1 MNNLTKIIYLNIA
14 IFICIHILHIAS
26 FLINKDIEIIPYL
39 TASANIKTFIQQPW
53 TLITYMF
60 VHEDFFHILVNL
72 FWLYFSGQIFIQYL
86 NNKELFSTYI
96 MSGLVGV
103 IFYISSF
110 NIFPVFETMKYN
122 SFAIGASA
130 SVLGLLIA
138 SATHVP
144 NFTINLKFIGNIKL
158 KYIAGI
164 AIIIDILSIP
174 KGNAG
179 GHIAHLGGAVYGYT
193 YIYLRKKG
201 LNTNYIIDIISSF
214 LFKHK
219 NNRTKMNK
227 IETDYE
233 YNTRKRE
240 LEKKINQ
247 ILDKI
252 NESGYE
258 SLSKEEKEILFQQ
271 K

>member
-1 MNNLTKIIYLNIA
+1 
-14 IFICIHILHIAS
+14 
-26 FLINKDIEIIPYL
+26 
-39 TASANIKTFIQQPW
+39 
-53 TLITYMF
+53 
-60 VHEDFFHILVNL
+60 
-72 FWLYFSGQIFIQYL
+72 
-86 NNKELFSTYI
+86 
-96 MSGLVGV
+96 MSGFVGV

-110 NIFPVFETMKYN
+110 NLFPVFETMKQN

-130 SVLGLLIA
+130 SVLGVLIA

-144 NFTINLKFIGNIKL
+144 NFTINLIIGNIKL
-158 KYIAGI
+158 KHLASI

-179 GHIAHLGGAVYGYT
+179 GHIAHLGGAVYGYA

-201 LNTNYIIDIISSF
+201 FNTNYIIDIISSF
-214 LFKHK
+214 LFKNK
-219 NNRTKMNK
+219 NNRTKINK

>member
-1 MNNLTKIIYLNIA
+1 
-14 IFICIHILHIAS
+14 
-26 FLINKDIEIIPYL
+26 
-39 TASANIKTFIQQPW
+39 
-53 TLITYMF
+53 
-60 VHEDFFHILVNL
+60 
-72 FWLYFSGQIFIQYL
+72 
-86 NNKELFSTYI
+86 
-96 MSGLVGV
+96 
-103 IFYISSF
+103 
-110 NIFPVFETMKYN
+110 
-122 SFAIGASA
+122 
-130 SVLGLLIA
+130 
-138 SATHVP
+138 
-144 NFTINLKFIGNIKL
+144 
-158 KYIAGI
+158 
-164 AIIIDILSIP
+164 
-174 KGNAG
+174 
-179 GHIAHLGGAVYGYT
+179 
-193 YIYLRKKG
+193 RKKG